1 MDESQ
6 NAVKK
11 SKSFDAIITAINMAI
26 MGTGIAAAVIATNK
40 SRSASSDAK
49 RIEKSVGMLNNKFDK
64 LSEQLK
70 NIQHPAKLEVTAAAT
85 KESEKKPDVGA
96 QQQQQKPQQ
105 DIIYV
110 RKASEFSFYN

>member
-1 MDESQ
+1 MDESPSM
-6 NAVKK
+6 VKR

-40 SRSASSDAK
+40 SKSASSNAR
-49 RIEKSVGMLNNKFDK
+49 RIEKSVGELNSKFDRI
-64 LSEQLK
+64 SEQLK
-70 NIQHPAKLEVTAAAT
+70 TLQNPAKAEVLTATT
-85 KESEKKPDVGA
+85 KESEKKPDAGA
-96 QQQQQKPQQ
+96 SQQQPKPQQ